1 MSAASPE
8 YTISHPAGPLDS
20 GLPRTQLETPD
31 HSRRLSGGWKV
42 VARKELADHLRS
54 VRFLLLL
61 VLLGLI
67 GIAAVNSTA
76 GTINDIVG
84 SGPKSTSLFL
94 YLFTGVPE
102 GVVPGSGS
110 NLPSLVTFIGMLGP
124 LLGLAFGFDAVSGE
138 RSIRTLPRL
147 VSQPI
152 HRDDVIK
159 GKFAS
164 GLTAIALVLGVVIA
178 IVSGLG
184 VLRVGLVPSLADA
197 TRVLTYFGL
206 ALLYI
211 GLWLGLSI
219 LASVRFREA
228 STSALT
234 VIATWMVLTLFLGL
248 ATGAIANWVH
258 PVNANPQNEPDRYA
272 SQTIQNARFDNSLQ
286 KVSPRVSTTMP
297 RRSFSTRSPEPPSPS
312 STRPRPIRRYRP
324 RSDSPTASSW
334 RLPRSPSS
342 LESRWPCSSP
352 RSSCSYDRRSEPDPD
367 RGRDRWG
374 RT

>member
-286 KVSPRVSTTMP
+286 KVSPARLYDDASSVILNPFTRTTE
-297 RRSFSTRSPEPPSPS
+297 SIVDPS
-312 STRPRPIRRYRP
+312 SADQAIPTPLGLTDSLVVAFAPIAILVGVTLALFVAAFIVFLRQEVR
-324 RSDSPTASSW
+324 A
-334 RLPRSPSS
+334 
-342 LESRWPCSSP
+342 
-352 RSSCSYDRRSEPDPD
+352 
-367 RGRDRWG
+367 
-374 RT
+374 